1 MIQTQIDAL
10 LAWATPMRD
19 DIVSAKNEYF
29 AATGGEVHEEDRC
42 FEQRMQGF
50 FNYYLFDRTGGLD
63 GTTPVQR
70 YLRERGAS
78 LGGKDKDVLLG
89 FTNSRLS
96 LYEYRG
102 RGTLLRRVP
111 QGQVRVRDMVAGE
124 NFNVHERRQMHG
136 LEEGDLFE
144 ARLVPVAGAFHF
156 SSSFT
161 YHPREVRNTILREIK
176 LRRKAKGPV
185 DARALCWELEKMS
198 LQAERFKNVAIEAIY
213 NFESPFLGQRGRRAP
228 GEAAQQ
234 G

>member
-19 DIVSAKNEYF
+19 DIVTAKNEYF

-50 FNYYLFDRTGGLD
+50 FNYYLFDRAGGHD

-89 FTNSRLS
+89 CTNSRLS

-124 NFNVHERRQMHG
+124 NFNVQERRQMHG

-161 YHPREVRNTILREIK
+161 YHPREVRSTILREIK

-185 DARALCWELEKMS
+185 VARSLCWELERMS

-213 NFESPFLGQRGRRAP
+213 NFESPFLGQRARRPP